1 MNSPILEYL
10 SSMGIDPAYLM
21 IGLFVIVIILI
32 ILYIRTLGQLK
43 KLYRKYDR
51 FMRGK
56 DMESMEETVWKQ
68 FDRIEAL
75 EKSDQEKQ
83 EVIERILEN
92 LQNVYQKTGL
102 VKYDAFNEMAG
113 KLSFVIA
120 LLNNDNSGIVL
131 NAMHSREGCFTYAK
145 EIIKGESFIPLSE
158 EEKQALEQAKTV
170 EEEINDLTQ
179 EADVEDDI
187 NFDLYDEN

>member
-1 MNSPILEYL
+1 M
-10 SSMGIDPAYLM
+10 
-21 IGLFVIVIILI
+21 
-32 ILYIRTLGQLK
+32 
-43 KLYRKYDR
+43 
-51 FMRGK
+51 
-56 DMESMEETVWKQ
+56 
-68 FDRIEAL
+68 
-75 EKSDQEKQ
+75 
-83 EVIERILEN
+83 
-92 LQNVYQKTGL
+92 
-102 VKYDAFNEMAG
+102 
-113 KLSFVIA
+113 SFVIA

>member
-1 MNSPILEYL
+1 MTTKVLGMKIQTVTTLLVFIVLILL
-10 SSMGIDPAYLM
+10 
-21 IGLFVIVIILI
+21 IVIFFM
-32 ILYIRTLGQLK
+32 IRQMNIMT
-43 KLYRKYDR
+43 RKYSAI
-51 FMRGK
+51 MSGK
-56 DMESMEETVWKQ
+56 KGAD
-68 FDRIEAL
+68 L
-75 EKSDQEKQ
+75 
-83 EVIERILEN
+83 ERIIRIRFKEMDKVKAN
-92 LQNVYQKTGL
+92 AKRVTKEHKEIKRNMSACINKYGL

-179 EADVEDDI
+179 ADSEDDI
-187 NFDLYDEN
+187 NFDLYDYDENENE

>member
-1 MNSPILEYL
+1 MTIKVLGMKIQTVTTVLVILVLLLLIFILFMIRQMNIMS
-10 SSMGIDPAYLM
+10 
-21 IGLFVIVIILI
+21 
-32 ILYIRTLGQLK
+32 
-43 KLYRKYDR
+43 RKYHAL
-51 FMRGK
+51 MSGK
-56 DMESMEETVWKQ
+56 KGAD
-68 FDRIEAL
+68 L
-75 EKSDQEKQ
+75 
-83 EVIERILEN
+83 ERIIRIRFKEMDKVKAN
-92 LQNVYQKTGL
+92 AKRVTKEHKEIKRNMAACINKYGL